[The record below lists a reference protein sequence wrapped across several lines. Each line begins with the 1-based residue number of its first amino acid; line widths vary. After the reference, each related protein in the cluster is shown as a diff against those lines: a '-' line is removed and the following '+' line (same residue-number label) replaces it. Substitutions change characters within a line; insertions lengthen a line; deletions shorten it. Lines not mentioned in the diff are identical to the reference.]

1 MDNQNINKD
10 ERFKYS
16 FYVLAVGFFVILAE
30 LLYSTFQL
38 FFTTGENTYYM
49 LNMYYNIVEYLFLDI
64 TLVVG
69 GAFLFDL
76 AVIDTL

>member
-1 MDNQNINKD
+1 MNNQNINKD
-10 ERFKYS
+10 KRFKYS
-16 FYVLAVGFFVILAE
+16 FYVLTVGLFIILAE
-30 LLYSTFQL
+30 LLYSTLQL

-49 LNMYYNIVEYLFLDI
+49 LNMYHKIVEYLFLDV